1 MPPIDDLDER
11 DQHRDVNGFRSDL
24 RKKVSNVESRYI
36 FAPRAGGP
44 EVLEVRKRPVESPKP
59 HEAVVRVQTSGVSGG
74 DPLFRA
80 GAVPV
85 GPKPPFTPGFDI
97 TGIVESVGDEV
108 TGLEPGQQVTA
119 LVKGGGNTEHIA
131 LPADRLIPVP
141 DGLDPVLVAASTLNY
156 FIAHQMLHRIAELNP
171 GQRIV
176 VHAAAGGVGI
186 AVLQLARLA
195 GIESFATC
203 SGGKRDSVTELGARH
218 IDYQKENFVD
228 VIRAEAKDGL
238 DAALDPIG
246 GTNFRR
252 SYRLLRRGGVLI
264 GYGQSQVMKDG
275 KVRKTLGA
283 VGLLTGILGPKLVPD
298 GRRTTFYNAWSLEK
312 SHPQA
317 YRDDMIEVLRLLKD
331 GKITPVI
338 AEAMPLADAAKAH
351 EILER
356 ASIVGKIV
364 LVCDPSR

>member
-1 MPPIDDLDER
+1 MSDTSIDPFAAKL
-11 DQHRDVNGFRSDL
+11 H
-24 RKKVSNVESRYI
+24 KKVIKMEGRYI

-44 EVLEVRKRPVESPKP
+44 EVLEVRKRPVEPPKP
-59 HEAVVRVQTSGVSGG
+59 HEAVVRVQATGVSGG

-85 GPKPPFTPGFDI
+85 GPRPPFTPGFDI
-97 TGIVESVGDEV
+97 TGTVVSVGDDV
-108 TGLEPGQQVTA
+108 TGLEPGQSVTA
-119 LVKGGGNTEHIA
+119 LVKSGGNTEYIA

-141 DGLDPVLVAASTLNY
+141 DGLDPVQVAATTLNY
-156 FIAHQMLHRIAELNP
+156 FIAHQMLHRIAALHS

-195 GIESFATC
+195 GIECYATC
-203 SGGKRDSVTELGARH
+203 SGGKRDSVTELGAHH
-218 IDYQKENFVD
+218 IDYQKENFAD

-246 GTNFRR
+246 GTSFRR
-252 SYRLLRRGGVLI
+252 SYQLLRRGGILI

-275 KVRKTLGA
+275 KIKKSLGA

-298 GRRTTFYNAWSLEK
+298 GRKTTFYNAWSLEK
-312 SHPQA
+312 SHPHA
-317 YRDDMIEVLRLLKD
+317 YREDMGEVLRLLKD
-331 GKITPVI
+331 GEI
-338 AEAMPLADAAKAH
+338 APIIADTMPLTDTAKAH

-364 LVCDPSR
+364 LVCDPPQ